1 MRPGM
6 IRSRWAAIGAAVA
19 VTLGG
24 GGVWIASAAGES
36 APQEFVSMT
45 PQRVLDTREAVYK
58 QPALTSGQDITLSL
72 TKYVPNTAVAVAL
85 NLTVVDGT
93 GRSYL
98 TLYPTGI
105 TKPFVSS
112 INWSDAE
119 AVANSVVVKL
129 GTNQSI
135 NIFNNNQ
142 TVNVVIDISGYYVN
156 ASAGAGA
163 AGPAGPAGP
172 AGADGEDGAKG
183 DKGDTGEQ
191 GPSSIVQV
199 KDLNGDWKARATDV
213 AGLKMT
219 GDGIQFGPFADGGE
233 CDDDGLDYARLDY
246 SGMNGKTLNDL
257 KSLVYHAMY
266 IADTDTGGVG
276 SPTVRVFFS
285 GNENGASGNRLTF
298 SPNTQTNHS
307 FNYDDEQGEMHEWVV
322 TSGTVRLNDDPGNN
336 PAGELPWASFMAT
349 FGNRTIENIN
359 VLNGCQAGINL
370 TSLIRRFE
378 INGTTYQFGATG

>member
-1 MRPGM
+1 MGSGL
-6 IRSRWAAIGAAVA
+6 IRSRWAAVGAAVA

-24 GGVWIASAAGES
+24 GGVWIASAAGGES
-36 APQEFVSMT
+36 APQEFISMT
-45 PQRVLDTREAVYK
+45 PVRVLDTREAVFK
-58 QPALTSGQDITLSL
+58 QPALGSTQDVTLSL
-72 TKYVPNTAVAVAL
+72 ADYVPNNAVAVAL

-112 INWSDAE
+112 INWSNGE

-135 NIFNNNQ
+135 NIYNNNQ
-142 TVNVVIDISGYYVN
+142 TVNVVIDLSGYYVN
-156 ASAGAGA
+156 ASAAGGA
-163 AGPAGPAGP
+163 AGPAGP

-183 DKGDTGEQ
+183 DKGDQGEP
-191 GPSSIVQV
+191 GNSTVVQV

-246 SGMNGKTLNDL
+246 SGMNGQTLNDL
-257 KSLVYHAMY
+257 KNLVFYGRY
-266 IADTDTGGVG
+266 SADTDTGGVG

-285 GNENGASGNRLTF
+285 GPENGASGNRLTF
-298 SPNTQTNHS
+298 SPNTQ
-307 FNYDDEQGEMHEWVV
+307 FNDPQFYDFEQGRFHEWVV

-336 PAGELPWASFMAT
+336 PAGELPWASFLAT
-349 FGNRTIENIN
+349 YGNRTIENIN
-359 VLNGCQAGINL
+359 VLNGCQSGINL
-370 TSLIRRFE
+370 TSLIRWFE
-378 INGTTYQFGATG
+378 INGTTYQFGAVG

>member
-1 MRPGM
+1 MRAGL

-24 GGVWIASAAGES
+24 GGVWIASAVGGES
-36 APQEFVSMT
+36 APQEFISMT
-45 PQRVLDTREAVYK
+45 PVRVLDTREAVFK
-58 QPALTSGQDITLSL
+58 QPALGSTQDVTLSL
-72 TKYVPNTAVAVAL
+72 AGYVPNNAVAVAL

-93 GRSYL
+93 GASYL

-112 INWSDAE
+112 INWSDGD

-135 NIFNNNQ
+135 NIYNNNK
-142 TVNVVIDISGYYVN
+142 TVNVVLDLNGYYVN
-156 ASAGAGA
+156 ASAGGGA
-163 AGPAGPAGP
+163 AGPAGPAGV
-172 AGADGEDGAKG
+172 DGEDGAKG
-183 DKGDTGEQ
+183 DKGDKGDPGNST
-191 GPSSIVQV
+191 IVQV

-219 GDGIQFGPFADGGE
+219 GDGIQFGPFLDGGG
-233 CDDDGLDYARLDY
+233 CTTPGVDYARLDY
-246 SGMNGKTLNDL
+246 SGMNGQTLNDL
-257 KSLVYHAMY
+257 KSLVYDARFLS
-266 IADTDTGGVG
+266 DTDTSGVG

-285 GNENGASGNRLTF
+285 GNENGGDGNRLTF
-298 SPNTQTNHS
+298 SPNTQ
-307 FNYDDEQGEMHEWVV
+307 FNNPLDYDIEQGEMHEWVV
-322 TSGTVRLNDDPGNN
+322 TSGTVRLNDDAGNN
-336 PAGELPWASFMAT
+336 PSGELPWASFLAT
-349 FGNRTIENIN
+349 FGNRTIQNIN